1 MPSGGELSN
10 EEKRE
15 NAVSEALV
23 TQLLAD
29 DVIVVGAP
37 TYDFTV
43 PTQLK
48 TWTDR
53 IAQKGC
59 TFACTATGPAGLAT
73 GKPVVIASAR
83 GGA

>member
-23 TQLLAD
+23 TSFW
-29 DVIVVGAP
+29 P

-48 TWTDR
+48 TWIDR
-53 IAQKGC
+53 IAQTGC

-73 GKPVVIASAR
+73 GKTVVIASAR